1 MFDPAKNCVQSLIS
15 ARLFSSFCP
24 RRYAAVV
31 SDLYLCASAGSRT
44 PIVRAGSGPVFPF
57 EHALG
62 TFDLC
67 QARGQ
72 TTYGSV
78 LCGSTC
84 APVIVGRPTVTPAR
98 CAGLPIGALVA
109 ADRARARLA
118 LVTTP
123 SGSLYGG
130 LKKRNARTIRTGP
143 QKA

>member
-1 MFDPAKNCVQSLIS
+1 
-15 ARLFSSFCP
+15 
-24 RRYAAVV
+24 
-31 SDLYLCASAGSRT
+31 
-44 PIVRAGSGPVFPF
+44 VFPF

-67 QARGQ
+67 QARGHQ
-72 TTYGSV
+72 TTYSV
-78 LCGSTC
+78 WFHLRAGDRRAAPGNTREVRCGL
-84 APVIVGRPTVTPAR
+84 R
-98 CAGLPIGALVA
+98 IGALFA

-123 SGSLYGG
+123 SGSPYGG